1 MPRRAVDTD
10 TLDLFGFDPVGR
22 DYITTAE
29 ESELLLGLGA
39 LALAVYHVLKRFAR
53 QSGKVTEASYWRLAQ
68 VLMHRQAGAGRPIA
82 PPTQKQLRT
91 AVQALCERKLIY
103 RKRKLNES
111 NGVLQIF
118 VRSPGWI
125 SPSE

>member
-1 MPRRAVDTD
+1 MPRRPDPD
-10 TLDLFGFDPVGR
+10 TLDMFGFDPVGR
-22 DYITTAE
+22 DYITTSD
-29 ESELLLGLGA
+29 ESQLLLGLGV

-68 VLMHRQAGAGRPIA
+68 VLMHRNASAGRPIA
-82 PPTQKQLRT
+82 PPTTKQLRT
-91 AVQALCERKLIY
+91 AVEALCERKLIY

-111 NGVLQIF
+111 HGVLQIF

-125 SPSE
+125 SSPD